1 MVIDSSRA
9 SKTFW
14 LAGWRVAIV
23 AKVIIYNMSII
34 FYGLFALV
42 LWALVAYD
50 TRSVGNVAT
59 IIAKFYFMVKISIE
73 LTGRIHQ
80 NAESYCSLVETAD
93 LLNSPGRD
101 DDATKPGLAEA
112 LPAENSLVAGS
123 SDLLLHVME
132 SGAPQTHKITL

>member
-1 MVIDSSRA
+1 MMIDSSRA

-50 TRSVGNVAT
+50 TRSVGNVAN

-93 LLNSPGRD
+93 LLNTPVSD

-112 LPAENSLVAGS
+112 LPADSLVASS

-132 SGAPQTHKITL
+132 S